1 MGRTMLILGAS
12 KKLLSAAELKYVYFL
27 LCFMGI
33 AKYCKS
39 IWAYISIFTKHL
51 WYFQVKVL
59 EGSFTPE

>member
-1 MGRTMLILGAS
+1 MLMKLMGRTMLILGAS

-39 IWAYISIFTKHL
+39 I
-51 WYFQVKVL
+51 
-59 EGSFTPE
+59 